1 MKLFITAICFLHVSS
16 AMARVPDSACYSLL
30 SRAGRVVIIDPEP
43 ELIPVPS
50 NLPTEVTS
58 TGTVITKVSNTAN
71 IISGTNIGPGV
82 RTLALQEL
90 LACEISTNYTDSL
103 SWSDSPTQL
112 AVGNSDLQYQ
122 TGAVLGN
129 WALLGATAI
138 GWGALAFKY
147 GADNLRFPSGLTL
160 PVLFLTAPTASAA
173 MTLLQEGT
181 LGQQVLGGL
190 SFTAQLIGTGAVAVI
205 LHPYHFGARWDA
217 SKATE
222 WTSGAWGDAL
232 GREGYTKRQG
242 ILFRDYRLGMHWF
255 MTVELLMSMA
265 SGVLSSYQSTGGDC
279 KKLLAGNMGTQ
290 ISYALAQVL
299 LNPNRNRGESI
310 FYGCIAVLQ
319 ALAVTIPVVSWW
331 AGASEETQKKV
342 DTAAQWTVSV
352 TQWALMGKSIYDLGK
367 RIRSVYRNFFT
378 RPSAAPVTNLKNMM
392 QDDGEELVLMDPKP
406 MVPERE
412 ETPQEIP
419 ISISPESINSDLE
432 FDFPMPIQERT
443 ESPVAEIDRDKI
455 LREAYYR
462 SQFDDE
468 L

>member
-1 MKLFITAICFLHVSS
+1 MKLFIAAICFLHVSS

-43 ELIPVPS
+43 ELIPIPARS

-122 TGAVLGN
+122 LGAVLGN

-138 GWGALAFKY
+138 GWGALSFKY
-147 GADNLRFPSGLTL
+147 GSDNLRFPGGLTL

-190 SFTAQLIGTGAVAVI
+190 SFTAQLIGTGLVAVI

-217 SKATE
+217 SKATD

-242 ILFRDYRLGMHWF
+242 ILFRDYRSGMHWF

-319 ALAVTIPVVSWW
+319 ALAVTTPVVSWW

-352 TQWALMGKSIYDLGK
+352 TQWALMAKSIYDLGK

-378 RPSAAPVTNLKNMM
+378 RPSAALKVTNLNDMM
-392 QDDGEELVLMDPKP
+392 GNDDGEELVLMDPEP
-406 MVPERE
+406 VVPERE

-419 ISISPESINSDLE
+419 TPMSSESINSDL
-432 FDFPMPIQERT
+432 DLPIQERT
-443 ESPVAEIDRDKI
+443 ESPAIDHDKI